1 LILWFF
7 AHFPL
12 KIHNAQPLISPTVV
26 PYQQE
31 EEASRS
37 FAEKAVVRI
46 HYNTLFGFVFAV
58 R

>member
-1 LILWFF
+1 MVF